1 MYSYHLCEQEGDKSA
16 ESVFYFL
23 QTGCALL
30 PLEIIW
36 KIRNEKHCNFY
47 FFKILINLKHL
58 PCNNILGQFPCLLQ
72 RLCLLVCAYFFNCCL
87 TGLFEFFFK
96 MSVYLFRDKG
106 MSHESRNNFLPTEV
120 SFGAA
125 ISFVLVFYFRL

>member
-1 MYSYHLCEQEGDKSA
+1 MSYSDDKKEEDSVFISASIRILPLRKSA
-16 ESVFYFL
+16 RIGRTYCSKL
-23 QTGCALL
+23 D
-30 PLEIIW
+30 II
-36 KIRNEKHCNFY
+36 
-47 FFKILINLKHL
+47 LDLKHL

-72 RLCLLVCAYFFNCCL
+72 RLCLLACACFFNCCL

-125 ISFVLVFYFRL
+125 VSFVLVFYFRLYS

>member
-1 MYSYHLCEQEGDKSA
+1 VHISSIVA
-16 ESVFYFL
+16 
-23 QTGCALL
+23 
-30 PLEIIW
+30 
-36 KIRNEKHCNFY
+36 
-47 FFKILINLKHL
+47 
-58 PCNNILGQFPCLLQ
+58 
-72 RLCLLVCAYFFNCCL
+72 
-87 TGLFEFFFK
+87 GLFEFVFK